1 MVLCTMLDP
10 LAATAKTD
18 VVITHPNRD
27 KSVVRATRATVIV
40 LLLASA
46 ALVLTI
52 TFGGLETL
60 EGAGPVAIQLF
71 FVLVYLLLAFYA
83 GRWNR
88 GVLPV
93 AAALAVLLGTFAL
106 VAAPGWFDRDKT
118 GFAQPPLGAGLL
130 GLLTLLVIPVQALLV
145 VFAMRGFS
153 QGWNVEREV
162 RRSSPPRPGDYG
174 GAAPHAA

>member
-1 MVLCTMLDP
+1 MVCAVPTP
-10 LAATAKTD
+10 AAPSPQTD
-18 VVITHPNRD
+18 IVITHPNRE
-27 KSVVRATRATVIV
+27 KPVVRATRATVIV

-46 ALVLTI
+46 VLVLTI

-60 EGAGPVAIQLF
+60 EGVGPIAIQLF
-71 FVLVYLLLAFYA
+71 FVLLYLLLAFFA
-83 GRWNR
+83 TRWNR

-106 VAAPGWFDRDKT
+106 VAAPGWFNRDKA
-118 GFAQPPLGAGLL
+118 GFAQPSLNAGLL
-130 GLLTLLVIPVQALLV
+130 GVLTLLLIPVQILLV

-162 RRSSPPRPGDYG
+162 RRAPPRGGGYG
-174 GAAPHAA
+174 GAAAPHPA